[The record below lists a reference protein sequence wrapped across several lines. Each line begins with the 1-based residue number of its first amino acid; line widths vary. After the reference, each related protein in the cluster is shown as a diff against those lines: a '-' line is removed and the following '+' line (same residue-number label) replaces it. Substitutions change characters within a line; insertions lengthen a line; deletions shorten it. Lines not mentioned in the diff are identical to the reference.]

1 MKTPVLQHDNSFQYD
16 TESDIPMMPTL
27 KQPPT
32 LKVTPEFSKKAV
44 VA

>member
-1 MKTPVLQHDNSFQYD
+1 MIQHDNSFQYE

-27 KQPPT
+27 KKAPT
-32 LKVTPEFSKKAV
+32 IKVTPEFSKKVV